1 MAVTLRDVLDSVASF
16 VNQDPT
22 LATSTDLTS
31 QVNLINQAQDEWG
44 EADQWDEL
52 RVPLSPSFTVS
63 GASMALPGNFKKLMS
78 PVFDVSS
85 GTPVEYP
92 EIDPSERFT
101 KVSTDKYVYKL
112 GNKVTGMSLQINP
125 VLASGASLNLYIQTY
140 PSSMATL
147 TDAVTCP
154 SKQFLVQRT
163 ISKILG
169 ARSDPRFTIYKG
181 ESDDLLSNMI
191 EEGAAFSG
199 GQENRTPDA
208 WSSKNFRLGDS

>member
-1 MAVTLRDVLDSVASF
+1 MAFTLRDVLDSVASF

-31 QVNLINQAQDEWG
+31 QVNLINQSQDEWG

-52 RVPLSPSFTVS
+52 RVHVAPSFVVS
-63 GASMALPGNFKKLMS
+63 GASMALPTNFKKLMS
-78 PVFDVSS
+78 PVYDVSS

-101 KVSTDKYVYKL
+101 KLSTDKYVYKQ
-112 GNKVTGMSLQINP
+112 GNKASGMSLQINP
-125 VLASGASLNLYIQTY
+125 VLASGASLNVYIQIY

-147 TDAVTCP
+147 TDTATCP

-163 ISKILG
+163 VSKILG

-199 GQENRTPDA
+199 GQKNQTKDA
-208 WSSKNFRLGDS
+208 WSSKNFRLGQD